1 MVKTAVRWAAPFAAM
16 LCLAGC
22 EIFTVTP
29 FPGFTDRTDIAI
41 NLGARIDAIANG
53 QSPINYDLAV
63 ADYPSQ
69 QPRVLLL
76 VEPPS
81 SDPTE
86 GFKYTGQ
93 IILMDQDLKVLGQAT
108 TEDTGKYFSRP
119 YSYAADTNSPT
130 GFDILAGYTALNPAS
145 GNRVITLTPSGL
157 EGFAFTDGSN
167 TYAFS
172 TPAGQ
177 YASFDLQF
185 VEYTNTWGIL
195 APPASGNTVAIIP
208 PAARPSTSDPNY
220 ANLGY
225 QLVGLAYDS
234 ATTNVTFVLSEP
246 AQGRIVAARMSLSA
260 AVNTSTAGVL
270 LPGATSW
277 PVPASAWPTA
287 VNADRPELHA
297 DAGGFFMVQRDGWMT
312 RYTWDTSG
320 GTPTLTGSRQVVG
333 DRSLSRHYAFL
344 IPQTAGLTQY
354 MYRFDP
360 ASRTL
365 TRYKRWW

>member
-1 MVKTAVRWAAPFAAM
+1 MVMTVVRRAAPFVAM

-29 FPGFTDRTDIAI
+29 FPGFTDRTDISI
-41 NLGARIDAIANG
+41 NLGSRIDAIASG
-53 QSPINYDLAV
+53 KSPLSYDLTV
-63 ADYPSQ
+63 VDYPSQ

-81 SDPTE
+81 SDPNA
-86 GFKYTGQ
+86 GFYYTGQ
-93 IILMDQDLKVLGQAT
+93 LILMDQDLNVVGQAT
-108 TEDTGKYFSRP
+108 TAKTTDYFSRP
-119 YSYAADTNSPT
+119 YSYARDINSPS
-130 GFDILAGYTALNPAS
+130 GYDILAGYTALDPAN

-172 TPAGQ
+172 TPSGQ

-195 APPASGNTVAIIP
+195 SPPPSGNTVAIIP
-208 PAARPSTSDPNY
+208 QAARPSPSDPNY

-234 ATTNVTFVLSEP
+234 STTNVTFVLSEP
-246 AQGRIVAARMSLSA
+246 AQGRIMAARMSLSA
-260 AVNTSTAGVL
+260 ATNTTTAGVL
-270 LPGATSW
+270 LPGATGW
-277 PVPASAWPTA
+277 PVSAGAWPLVVTQ
-287 VNADRPELHA
+287 DRPELHA
-297 DAGGFFMVQRDGWMT
+297 DVGGFFMVQRDGWMT
-312 RYTWDTSG
+312 RYDWDTSG
-320 GTPTLTGSRQVVG
+320 STPSLTGSQQIVG

-344 IPQTAGLTQY
+344 IPQAAGQPQY

-360 ASRTL
+360 ASRVL